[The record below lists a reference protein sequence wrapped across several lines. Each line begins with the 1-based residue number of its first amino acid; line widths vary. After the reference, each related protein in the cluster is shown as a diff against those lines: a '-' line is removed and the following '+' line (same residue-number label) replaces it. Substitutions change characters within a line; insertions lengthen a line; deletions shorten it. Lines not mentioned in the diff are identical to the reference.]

1 MECRS
6 TCTFCGMAA
15 NSSTTTGVS
24 NIVQAGIALHC
35 RQPYHWEAALTTQRS
50 QLQHSTAQHSTAQHS
65 TRQIMA
71 QQ

>member
-50 QLQHSTAQHSTAQHS
+50 QLHSTAQHS